1 MYTVMKKAVMAGL
14 GVRVIVNQVVDDL
27 VKKGE
32 AAPDKQAA
40 KVREIVEACEQSVHK
55 VETAVKAGA
64 CSVARAVRMPTR
76 ADVDA
81 LERKIQELAQ
91 KVDALSRNPRT
102 PS

>member
-1 MYTVMKKAVMAGL
+1 MYTLMKKAVMAGV

-32 AAPDKQAA
+32 SAPDKQAA
-40 KVREIVEACEQSVHK
+40 KVREVVEACEKSAQK
-55 VETAVKAGA
+55 VETAVRESA
-64 CSVARAVRMPTR
+64 CSVAQAVRMPTR

-81 LERKIQELAQ
+81 LERRIQELTQ
-91 KVDALSRNPRT
+91 KVDALSRNTRT